1 MRRRTTLT
9 WSLLG
14 VVSLM
19 VGYAALDAY
28 DLAPGILTVAP
39 MPTATPPPVPT
50 VAPSDLRLPTLA
62 PSGMPVRPAGA
73 DARLPSAAGVA
84 AALAPVL
91 ADPAIA
97 GGVGAVVADGVT
109 GVRLLEVDAATPRI
123 PASTAKLVSAAGIL
137 GSIDPSTTLV
147 TSVVD
152 GPNPGRITLVVGGD
166 TMLNPGEGQP
176 DSIIGRAGLADLAD
190 AVAPALKGDGR
201 TSVVLGV
208 DRSYAPGP
216 RSAPTWP
223 GDYIATGISGQVDVV
238 GLATKRST
246 PEAPVVTDPV
256 ADVLTEL
263 ATRLAERG
271 VTATVDAT
279 LGPLPPV
286 PAAVPASPASAGSPA
301 NPATAAIGSAASTT
315 PTTPTTPTGLPSAPS
330 RVLGSVRSAPVRDLV
345 ALALLDSDNALTE
358 SLARQAAFRAGRPTD
373 FAGAAAYLLEVVRGQ
388 GLDLTGAVLVDASGL
403 SRDNRLA
410 PRSLADLLTTAASGK
425 SPALASVVERLP
437 IAALSGTLTQRFG
450 DPAAAPAVGIVRAKT
465 GTLTGVSALAGTV
478 VTADGR
484 PLVFVVLAPSPHGTP
499 AARAALD
506 RFGATLATCG
516 CA

>member
-39 MPTATPPPVPT
+39 LPTATPPPVPS
-50 VAPSDLRLPTLA
+50 VAPSDLRLPTLS

-91 ADPAIA
+91 ADAGIA

-109 GVRLLEVDAATPRI
+109 GVRLLEVDATTPRI

-166 TMLNPGEGQP
+166 TLLNPGAGQP
-176 DSIIGRAGLADLAD
+176 DSVVGRAGLADLAD
-190 AVAPALKGDGR
+190 AVAQALKGEGR

-246 PEAPVVTDPV
+246 PEAPFVTDPV

-263 ATRLAERG
+263 AARLAERG

-286 PAAVPASPASAGSPA
+286 PAAAPASPAGAEGPASPA
-301 NPATAAIGSAASTT
+301 PAATGSA
-315 PTTPTTPTGLPSAPS
+315 TTPTTPTGLPSAPQA

-373 FAGAAAYLLEVVRGQ
+373 FAGTAAYLLEVVRGQ

-437 IAALSGTLTQRFG
+437 VAALSGTLTQRFG

>member
-1 MRRRTTLT
+1 MRRRTTWT
-9 WSLLG
+9 VSILG

-19 VGYAALDAY
+19 AGYAALDAY

-39 MPTATPPPVPT
+39 MPTATPPPVPS
-50 VAPSDLRLPTLA
+50 VAPSDLRLPTLS

-84 AALAPVL
+84 TALTPVL

-109 GVRLLEVDAATPRI
+109 GVRLLEVDAMTPRM

-137 GSIDPSTTLV
+137 ASIDPSTTLV

-152 GPNPGRITLVVGGD
+152 GPTSGRITLVAGGD
-166 TMLNPGEGQP
+166 TLLNPGAGQP
-176 DSIIGRAGLADLAD
+176 DSIAGRAGLAELAD
-190 AVAPALKGDGR
+190 PVAASLKAEGR

-223 GDYIATGISGQVDVV
+223 GDYITTGISGQVEVI
-238 GLATKRST
+238 GLSTKRST
-246 PEAPVVTDPV
+246 PETPFATDPV

-263 ATRLAERG
+263 AARLAERG
-271 VTATVDAT
+271 VATTVDAT
-279 LGPLPPV
+279 LGALPPA
-286 PAAVPASPASAGSPA
+286 PAAAPAAPTP
-301 NPATAAIGSAASTT
+301 STP
-315 PTTPTTPTGLPSAPS
+315 PTTPSTATGTSSTPSM

-345 ALALLDSDNALTE
+345 ALALIDSDNGLTE
-358 SLARQAAFRAGRPTD
+358 SLARQAAFRAGKPTD
-373 FAGAAAYLLEVVRGQ
+373 FAGTAAYLLEVVRGQ
-388 GLDLTGAVLVDASGL
+388 GLDVTGAVLVDASGL

-410 PRSLADLLTTAASGK
+410 PRTLSDLLAVAASGT
-425 SPALASVVERLP
+425 SAAFASAVERLP
-437 IAALSGTLTQRFG
+437 VAALSGTLSQRFG

-506 RFGATLATCG
+506 RIGATLATCG